1 MCIRDRYMRYR
12 RVSTHFVGFQG
23 DKVLSKVNQD
33 PIASL
38 STGIFADVRE
48 EAGGNL
54 LVGQMVS
61 RAGDGSYALMICNA
75 ADPMDDAPSMG
86 WVHFRADHRKV
97 RVINGAGEIIP
108 ERQDDGSYRF
118 PLASCAGALVIAK

>member
-1 MCIRDRYMRYR
+1 M
-12 RVSTHFVGFQG
+12 
-23 DKVLSKVNQD
+23 
-33 PIASL
+33 

-75 ADPMDDAPSMG
+75 ADPMDAAPSMG